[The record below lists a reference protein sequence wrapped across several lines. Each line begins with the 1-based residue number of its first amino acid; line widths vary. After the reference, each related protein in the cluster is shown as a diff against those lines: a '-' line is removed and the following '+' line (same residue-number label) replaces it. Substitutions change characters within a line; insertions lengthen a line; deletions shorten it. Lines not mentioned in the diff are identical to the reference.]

1 MTSGLQAVSDDLARR
16 LGLEQ
21 HASEVVSELL
31 GRNPIWFKRAVSGTY
46 RNAEPAG
53 SGRIIELRVDVD
65 GHRPQNRLSGDV
77 FLHFSFLGIE
87 ITFYLESFVVENPVV
102 GGTAQEMTINGSVS
116 IYGQPGRV
124 NEAIEVHIPRVLIFS
139 DPPPACVNWLVGG
152 VTTAIYACP
161 KISERFRTATLEI
174 DRFQGTVFPSELGP
188 AISPSPSGLPATVS
202 VRSVFNES
210 GIDLDVVL
218 DDVLNDPDSPDP
230 GSNWSEV
237 ELHDLMETRFDSF
250 ANVLQWRLY
259 GVVVPRFG
267 DPDYSSGYYGV
278 MFDWGGYQ
286 PGDTFLRQGCAVAEE
301 AIRGREVGT
310 LYDTSAKKERLFLQ
324 TFIHEVGHSW
334 NLPHSWQRTAAPN
347 SASTSFMNYP
357 WGYTGGAGTE
367 TAFWSGFRWTFD
379 DVELAW
385 MRHADRADMIF
396 GGRDW
401 IGNNLSRS
409 LDPAVNVTGVPV
421 RIELAGPVQ
430 VDLSEP
436 VRVTLTVSNDS
447 AGPIALPSELSPEA
461 GMVHVYIRRPDGE
474 VVEHRPPVYRLVA
487 PEDTVTVPPGGSH
500 AVSIPLS
507 FAATGPAFPVSGEYR
522 IRALLTPA
530 PEQVLPSNSIRLRVA
545 HPADPSVEELAS
557 VVSRPEVA
565 KFLYFGGSVR
575 HPEVA
580 EELAEVAQRHEKAS
594 PTTTR
599 HLYAALGQHT
609 ARQAKHLDV
618 RDGRRVVTARGS
630 NPDATARY
638 LEQATRPVA
647 RRQVFDDPTLAGLT
661 SRLVDAYA
669 DLGRIDEAQA
679 ALRRALQQVEA
690 PNAKEQLTEK
700 LHGVN
705 QRKPAR
711 GQKRRSPR
719 A

>member
-1 MTSGLQAVSDDLARR
+1 MTSELKAVADDLVRQ

-21 HASEVVSELL
+21 HAGELVSEML
-31 GRNPIWFKRAVSGTY
+31 GKSPILFRRAVSGTY

-65 GHRPQNRLSGDV
+65 GSRPQNRLSGDV
-77 FLHFSFLGIE
+77 FFHFRFLGFD
-87 ITFYLESFVVENPVV
+87 ITFYLESFVVESPVV
-102 GGTAQEMTINGSVS
+102 GGTGQEMTISGSVM

-124 NEAIEVHIPRVLIFS
+124 NETIEVHIPRAWIFS

-174 DRFQGTVFPSELGP
+174 DRFQGTVFPSELNP
-188 AISPSPSGLPATVS
+188 TISPSPSGLSATVS
-202 VRSVFNES
+202 VRSVFDQS

-230 GSNWSEV
+230 GANWSEV

-250 ANVLQWRLY
+250 SNVLQWRLY

-267 DPDYSSGYYGV
+267 DPSYSSGYYGV

-334 NLPHSWQRTAAPN
+334 NLPHTWQRTSAP
-347 SASTSFMNYP
+347 STASTSFMNYP
-357 WGYTGGAGTE
+357 WGYTGGAGDE
-367 TAFWSGFRWTFD
+367 TAFWSNFRWAFD
-379 DVELAW
+379 DVELRW
-385 MRHADRADMIF
+385 MRHADRADVIF

-401 IGNNLSRS
+401 IGNNLSRY
-409 LDPAVNVTGVPV
+409 LDPAMNATGVPV
-421 RIELAGPVQ
+421 RIELAGPAL

-436 VRVTLTVSNDS
+436 VRVTLTVINDS
-447 AGPIALPSELSPEA
+447 PAAISLPSELSPEA
-461 GMVHVYIRRPDGE
+461 GMVHVYIQRPDGE

-487 PEDTVTVPPGGSH
+487 PEDTVAVPPGGSY

-507 FAATGPAFPVSGEYR
+507 FAATGPAFPISGEYR
-522 IRALLTPA
+522 VRALLTPA
-530 PEQVLPSNSIRLRVA
+530 PEQMLPSNSIRLRVG
-545 HPADPSVEELAS
+545 HPANPGVEELAS
-557 VVSRPEVA
+557 VVTRPEVA

-580 EELAEVAQRHEKAS
+580 EELAEVAERHEKAS
-594 PTTTR
+594 PSTTR
-599 HLYAALGQHT
+599 HLFAALGQHA
-609 ARQAKHLDV
+609 ARAAKHLDV
-618 RDGRRVVTARGS
+618 RDGRRIVAVRD
-630 NPDATARY
+630 PDPVATTRY
-638 LEQATRPVA
+638 LERATRPA
-647 RRQVFDDPTLAGLT
+647 AQRQVFDDPTLAGLT
-661 SRLVDAYA
+661 TRLADAYVE
-669 DLGRIDEAQA
+669 LGKVEEAQA
-679 ALRRALQQVEA
+679 ALRRALQRVEA
-690 PNAKEQLTEK
+690 PNAKEQLSEK
-700 LHGVN
+700 LQGVD

-719 A
+719 R